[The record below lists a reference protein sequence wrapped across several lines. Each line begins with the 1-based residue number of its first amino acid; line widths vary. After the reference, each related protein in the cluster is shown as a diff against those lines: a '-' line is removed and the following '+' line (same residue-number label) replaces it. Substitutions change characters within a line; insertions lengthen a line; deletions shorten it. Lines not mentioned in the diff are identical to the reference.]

1 MENPAVPPMLE
12 RAIRD
17 AELAIPLADATYYVG
32 RETFLAGVGGRM
44 KPLAESLFA
53 FLSRNSKSAT
63 YHFALPP
70 DQVVE
75 LGTLIDL

>member
-1 MENPAVPPMLE
+1 
-12 RAIRD
+12 
-17 AELAIPLADATYYVG
+17 
-32 RETFLAGVGGRM
+32 M